1 MKRNLNWPIAIVSVA
16 IPVVVAVL
24 LYLPNRP
31 SVQLGFDIRLMP
43 LFHAIINSA
52 TALLLLLSLYF
63 IKQKNI
69 TAHKRTNLVAVAL
82 SVIFLL
88 SYVTYHT
95 LAEST
100 KFGDLNKDGLLSEI
114 EKTEAGAVR
123 YLYYFFL
130 LTHIVLSAVIVPFV
144 LFTLSRAFQQKIDKH
159 RKLAKITWPMWL
171 YVAVSGVIVYVM
183 ISKYY

>member
-1 MKRNLNWPIAIVSVA
+1 MKRNLNWPIVLVSVA

-31 SVQLGFDIRLMP
+31 SVELGFDIRLLP
-43 LFHAIINSA
+43 LFHAVINSA
-52 TALLLLLSLYF
+52 TAILLLLSLYF
-63 IKQKNI
+63 IRRKNVP
-69 TAHKRTNLVAVAL
+69 AHKRTNLVAVAL

-100 KFGDLNKDGLLSEI
+100 KFGDVNHDGLVSDM
-114 EKTEAGAVR
+114 EKADAGSLR
-123 YLYYFFL
+123 YVYYFFL

-144 LFTLSRAFQQKIDKH
+144 LFTLNHAFQQRIDKH